1 MRRRVRAVVV
11 VGLTGVVGAVV
22 ILAERGTDVT
32 AAGTAKSLAAALPE
46 EDPLGPPPRLGL
58 AIPQP
63 RLLAARTDGVSLWA
77 PVRLPLDIRDA
88 PSEQGHIVAHVATLT
103 PEGTSNLV
111 LVTGPTQAD
120 QGLWVPVRAPGV
132 TGWAPREALGGY
144 EAVDTRLLV
153 DTRAFTATL
162 LRANRVAFRA
172 RIGVGTANA
181 PTPTG
186 SFYVRNRLTRY
197 RSAFYGPMAF
207 GTSARST
214 LTDWPAGGF
223 VGIHGTSRP
232 GLLPGRVSHGCIRM
246 RNPDIVELARLMPVG
261 TPVEIT

>member
-1 MRRRVRAVVV
+1 MVA
-11 VGLTGVVGAVV
+11 LIGVVAALLVLG
-22 ILAERGTDVT
+22 ERGTGVSE
-32 AAGTAKSLAAALPE
+32 AEGSGLLAASIPE
-46 EDPLGPPPRLGL
+46 NDPLAPPPRPAL
-58 AIPQP
+58 AVP
-63 RLLAARTDGVSLWA
+63 RPELLAPRVDGVALWA
-77 PVRLPLDIRDA
+77 PVRRPLVVRDT
-88 PSEQGHIVAHVATLT
+88 PSARGRIVANVPTLT
-103 PEGTSNLV
+103 PEGTENLV
-111 LVTGPTQAD
+111 LVTGATRSGD
-120 QGLWVPVRAPGV
+120 GLWVPVRTPGGG
-132 TGWAPREALGGY
+132 GWARRGALGGY

-162 LRANRVAFRA
+162 LQANRIVFRA
-172 RIGVGTANA
+172 RIGVGTPNA

-197 RSAFYGPMAF
+197 RSAFYGPVAF

-232 GLLPGRVSHGCIRM
+232 ELLPGRVSHGCIRM
-246 RNPDIVELARLMPVG
+246 RNGDILTLARLMPVG

>member
-1 MRRRVRAVVV
+1 MFGTVGLVGVVV
-11 VGLTGVVGAVV
+11 VGLALGERGGSTSAAGRPAS
-22 ILAERGTDVT
+22 LAE
-32 AAGTAKSLAAALPE
+32 ALPA

-58 AIPQP
+58 AIPRP
-63 RLLAARTDGVSLWA
+63 TLLAMRLDGVSLWA
-77 PVRLPLDIRDA
+77 PVLRSLAVRAA
-88 PSEQGHIVAHVATLT
+88 PSATGRIVGRVTAST
-103 PEGTSNLV
+103 PERTENIV
-111 LVTGPTQAD
+111 LVTGPTR
-120 QGLWVPVRAPGV
+120 GTGRLWVAIRAAGT

-153 DTRAFTATL
+153 DTNAFTATL
-162 LRANRVAFRA
+162 LRANEAVFSA
-172 RIGVGTANA
+172 RIGVGKPDA

-197 RSAFYGPMAF
+197 RSAFYGPVAF

-232 GLLPGRVSHGCIRM
+232 ELLPGRVSHGCIRM
-246 RNPDIVELARLMPVG
+246 RNADILALARLMPVG

>member
-1 MRRRVRAVVV
+1 MVA
-11 VGLTGVVGAVV
+11 LIGVVGALLV
-22 ILAERGTDVT
+22 LEARGTGVGE
-32 AAGTAKSLAAALPE
+32 AEGSGPLAASIPGN
-46 EDPLGPPPRLGL
+46 DPLAPPPRP
-58 AIPQP
+58 AVAVP
-63 RLLAARTDGVSLWA
+63 RPELLAPRVDGVVLWA
-77 PVRLPLDIRDA
+77 PVRRTLAVRDV
-88 PSEQGHIVAHVATLT
+88 PSEAGRIVASVQPLT
-103 PEGTSNLV
+103 PEGTTNLV
-111 LVTGPTQAD
+111 LVTGPTRSGDA
-120 QGLWVPVRAPGV
+120 LWVPVRTPGGS
-132 TGWAPREALGGY
+132 GWVRREALGGY
-144 EAVDTRLLV
+144 ESVDTRLLV

-162 LRANRVAFRA
+162 LRENRVVFRA

-197 RSAFYGPMAF
+197 RSAFYGPVAF

-232 GLLPGRVSHGCIRM
+232 ELLPGRVSHGCIRM
-246 RNPDIVELARLMPVG
+246 RNDDILALARLMPVG

>member
-1 MRRRVRAVVV
+1 MVGLVGV
-11 VGLTGVVGAVV
+11 VGLV
-22 ILAERGTDVT
+22 LALGDRGTSVRVP
-32 AAGTAKSLAAALPE
+32 GTAESLAAAVPD
-46 EDPLGPPPRLGL
+46 EDPLAPLPRLGL

-63 RLLAARTDGVSLWA
+63 ELLAADVDGVSLWA
-77 PVRLPLDIRDA
+77 PVRRQLAIRDA
-88 PSEQGHIVAHVATLT
+88 PSARGHIVANVSTST
-103 PEGTSNLV
+103 PEGTENIV
-111 LVTGPTQAD
+111 LVTGPTRSGS
-120 QGLWVPVRAPGV
+120 GLWVPVRATGA

-144 EAVDTRLLV
+144 EAVDTRLVV
-153 DTRAFTATL
+153 DTRALTATL
-162 LRANRVAFRA
+162 RRANRVVFRA
-172 RIGVGTANA
+172 RIGVGTADA

-197 RSAFYGPMAF
+197 RSAFYGPVAF

-232 GLLPGRVSHGCIRM
+232 QLLPGRVSHGCIRM
-246 RNPDIVELARLMPVG
+246 RNADILALAHIMPVG